1 MHKQALCGLMV
12 YITLYLELFLPTRNN
27 AYSFFFAISTHTHVP
42 PTKGLQ
48 EMKELL
54 VKMEKARL
62 KKPFLGGYC
71 DKQTGQEYHHASAQ
85 TLPKRRPDNGVST
98 CNEELLITLF

>member
-1 MHKQALCGLMV
+1 MLIVSFL
-12 YITLYLELFLPTRNN
+12 LFL
-27 AYSFFFAISTHTHVP
+27 YTHTCTVP

-62 KKPFLGGYC
+62 KKPFLGGYR

-85 TLPKRRPDNGVST
+85 TLPKRRPDNGVSP
-98 CNEELLITLF
+98 CNEELLITLFLDCQV